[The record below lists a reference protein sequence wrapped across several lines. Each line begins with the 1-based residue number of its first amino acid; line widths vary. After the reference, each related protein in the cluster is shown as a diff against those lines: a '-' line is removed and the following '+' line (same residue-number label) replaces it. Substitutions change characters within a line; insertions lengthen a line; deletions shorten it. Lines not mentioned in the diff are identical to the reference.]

1 MKKTLEQCYKGLKT
15 KEYFAI
21 ALDYIAYLS
30 LIICAGCLIYVVLWM
45 NALRKGWLV

>member
-1 MKKTLEQCYKGLKT
+1 MKSLEQVYRGLKT
-15 KEYFAI
+15 KDYLSI